1 MPKNQQIMPKSQQV
15 CCELIRN
22 AATFDDVALLN
33 GASEHPISG
42 ACHERLAFAAEGVRA
57 RGAEVGFVVFDEE
70 TGMTLALNA
79 DTKFFGAS
87 TVKAMWVTYLFQ
99 EHVEKGRIAWDEV
112 AGHVERCI
120 ARSDNKAYT
129 VLRSNYGSE
138 QEFGDWL
145 ARVGV
150 GYISSWDYYTP
161 REQAL
166 AWTHM
171 LAYTQSDGAYADAWK
186 AVFNHST
193 RSFIRKALSD
203 RRVVYSKPGW
213 IRENERRPNTYDDA
227 AIVIDGGGR
236 RYLVSIMST
245 MDPFD
250 DCSKLYDLAIA
261 LDAICTG
268 TVIEG
273 ARIISFFDSES

>member
-1 MPKNQQIMPKSQQV
+1 MNCAFIPKSQQR
-15 CCELIRN
+15 CCELIRSS
-22 AATFDDVALLN
+22 ATCDDVALLI
-33 GASEHPISG
+33 GASEHPIST
-42 ACHERLAFAAEGVRA
+42 ACHERLASAVEGIRA
-57 RGAEVGFVVFDEE
+57 RGADVGFVVFDEV

-99 EHVEKGRIAWDEV
+99 DHLEHGRIAWDEIAAHV
-112 AGHVERCI
+112 ASCI
-120 ARSDNKAYT
+120 GQSDNKAYT
-129 VLRSNYGSE
+129 VLRSNYGAE
-138 QEFGDWL
+138 QEFEDWL

-171 LAYTQSDGAYADAWK
+171 LAYTQSNGAYVDAWK
-186 AVFNHST
+186 AAFNHST
-193 RSFIRKALSD
+193 RSFIREALGK

-213 IRENERRPNTYDDA
+213 IRQNERRPNTYDDA
-227 AIVIDGGGR
+227 AIVIGDDGR

-245 MDPFD
+245 MDPSGN
-250 DCSKLYDLAIA
+250 CALLHDLAA
-261 LDAICTG
+261 GLDAMC
-268 TVIEG
+268 
-273 ARIISFFDSES
+273 RWRR